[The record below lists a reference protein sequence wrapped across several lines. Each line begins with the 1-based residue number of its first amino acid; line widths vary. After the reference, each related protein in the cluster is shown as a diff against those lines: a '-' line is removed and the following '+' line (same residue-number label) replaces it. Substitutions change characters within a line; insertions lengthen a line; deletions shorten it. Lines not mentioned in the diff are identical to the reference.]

1 MEKRKAQRFDLT
13 LPVELIRAS
22 SAKAS
27 RQGET
32 KNVSSSGVLFESDAK
47 LRIGEP
53 VEYLITLP
61 TSPAPGIQV
70 RLRCMGK
77 VVRLVKETG
86 IAATLE
92 RYEFVR

>member
-1 MEKRKAQRFDLT
+1 MEQRKAQRFDLT
-13 LPVELIRAS
+13 LPVELIRAGI
-22 SAKAS
+22 ATAS

-32 KNVSSSGVLFESDAK
+32 KNVSSSGVFFESDVR

-53 VEYLITLP
+53 VEYVITLP
-61 TSPAPGIQV
+61 TSPTPGIQV

-92 RYEFVR
+92 RWEFVR